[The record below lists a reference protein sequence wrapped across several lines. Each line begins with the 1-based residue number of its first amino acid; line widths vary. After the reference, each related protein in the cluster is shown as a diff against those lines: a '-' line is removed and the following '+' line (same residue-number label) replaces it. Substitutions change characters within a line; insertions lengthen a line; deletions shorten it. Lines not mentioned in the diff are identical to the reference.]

1 MPTDLLSR
9 LNDALPQ
16 TQCRQ
21 CGHPGCAAYAEAIA
35 AGEPI
40 NRCPPGGAAGVL
52 KLARLTGR
60 EALPLD
66 PDYGTEAPLALAA
79 IDASRCIGCRFCAR
93 ACPTDAVTGAPKH
106 LFAVLPQYCTGCA
119 LCLPA
124 CPMDCIAMVNVDHV
138 WDDSDAR
145 RARVRFERK
154 TARLAA
160 KTATA
165 NRQAEASAAAKSAVM
180 SNLSSLLAARRAK
193 ARP

>member
-1 MPTDLLSR
+1 MTVDLFTLV
-9 LNDALPQ
+9 NDALPQ

-21 CGHPGCAAYAEAIA
+21 CGHAGCAAYAKAIV

-40 NRCPPGGAAGVL
+40 NRCPPGGAAGIL

-66 PDYGTEAPLALAA
+66 PDYGTEAPLALAE
-79 IDASRCIGCRFCAR
+79 IDAARCIGCRFCAR

-124 CPMDCIAMVNVDHV
+124 CPMDCIRLTDVDHV
-138 WDDSDAR
+138 WNDSDAR
-145 RARVRFERK
+145 RARARFERK
-154 TARLAA
+154 TARLSTKA
-160 KTATA
+160 
-165 NRQAEASAAAKSAVM
+165 AEANCRAESRVADKSVVM
-180 SNLSSLLAARRAK
+180 SNLSALLAARRAK
-193 ARP
+193 AAR